1 MNNYNAFY
9 WLGIVGGNAC
19 YIILLLALGGAMKRK
34 GIRKVCY
41 ALLMAGM
48 AIGFILLDPFSKE
61 IKLPGIASG
70 DYGVFDI
77 GVRIAIGLA
86 GLVTPIAFNWIYLL
100 CVFNL
105 QIYQIKR
112 KKKNKFYTYQTF
124 YFISNIGFWCL
135 WMRSSLLFLSAV
147 EGHYKT
153 SWEGIFGVL
162 LGIYYIGG
170 ICMAV
175 LRQLTFEVE
184 DGHFKYKGLN
194 KTCEGVLED
203 IEAAERTKKGIILY
217 VNGEKL
223 FIGCQMEE
231 LRDLLK
237 DKMINADDAEKEREE
252 VNI

>member
-1 MNNYNAFY
+1 MDNYDVFY
-9 WLGIVGGNAC
+9 WLGILGGNVC

-70 DYGVFDI
+70 DYGVF
-77 GVRIAIGLA
+77 
-86 GLVTPIAFNWIYLL
+86 
-100 CVFNL
+100 NL

-135 WMRSSLLFLSAV
+135 CMRSSLLFLSAV

-194 KTCEGVLED
+194 RTCEGVLED